1 MAKLGWGSNFHNY
14 YNLKKLLL
22 CWYLFN
28 TLKISIIRILVNFKG
43 IIFFN

>member
-22 CWYLFN
+22 CQYLFN
-28 TLKISIIRILVNFKG
+28 TLKISVTRILVNFKD